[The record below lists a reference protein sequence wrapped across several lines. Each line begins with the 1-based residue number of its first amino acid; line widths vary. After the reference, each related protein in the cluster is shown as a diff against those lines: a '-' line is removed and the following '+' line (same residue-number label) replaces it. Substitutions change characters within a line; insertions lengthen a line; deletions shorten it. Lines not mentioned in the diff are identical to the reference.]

1 VTFAGWLQIVL
12 LAVVLTASV
21 PLVGGYMARVFTG
34 EPIVLDR
41 VFAPVE
47 RALYRL
53 LGVRPE
59 QECDWR
65 GYARAILAFNL
76 VGFVVLYAILRT
88 QGIHPW
94 NPRGLT
100 SPPWDLCFNTAASF
114 VTNTNWQFYGG
125 ETTLSDFSQMTGL
138 AVQSF
143 LSAAVGIAVCVAV
156 IRGFSRRSTSALGN
170 PWVDLTRST
179 LYVLVPLSLVLAL
192 FLVTQ
197 GAVQTLS
204 GTTTVHTLTG
214 AVQTLVTGPVASQ
227 EAIKELGTNGG
238 GFYNVNAAMP
248 FENPTGLSNFVLMVA
263 ILLIPAGLT
272 ATFGRMVGNRRQG
285 WAIYAAMLVVF
296 LAGVVVV
303 ALSEDARTAAMHAAG
318 VHGANMEGKETRFGI
333 GSSSLFAVVTTLAS
347 CGAVNAAMESL
358 TGLGAAVPLA
368 NMSTGEVIFGGVGSG
383 LYGMLLFVL
392 LAVFLAGLMVGRTPE
407 YLGKKIGAREIKLVA
422 IGTLAVPL
430 VVLVLTAITI
440 ATHYGRAS
448 IFATGPQGFS
458 ETLYAYTSQANNNG
472 SAFAGYTG
480 FVQPHGTNVGAVT
493 VTFSNIVGGLAM
505 LAGRFLPMLAALAV
519 AGALAGRRTA
529 LPGPGTMR
537 TDTPTFVVLLIAS
550 ILLVALLTFVPAL
563 LLGPVAQALT
573 GRLF

>member
-1 VTFAGWLQIVL
+1 
-12 LAVVLTASV
+12 
-21 PLVGGYMARVFTG
+21 MARVFTG

-41 VFAPVE
+41 VFGPIE
-47 RALYRL
+47 RGLYRL
-53 LGVRPE
+53 LGVSPE
-59 QECDWR
+59 QECGWR
-65 GYARAILAFNL
+65 GYASAILTFN
-76 VGFVVLYAILRT
+76 VAGFVVLYAILRT
-88 QGIHPW
+88 QGIHPL

-100 SPPWDLCFNTAASF
+100 SPPWDLSFNTAASF
-114 VTNTNWQFYGG
+114 VTNTDWQFYAG
-125 ETTLSDFSQMTGL
+125 ETTLSNFSQMTGL
-138 AVQSF
+138 AVQNF

-156 IRGFSRRSTSALGN
+156 IRGFRRGSTGALGN
-170 PWVDLTRST
+170 PWVDLTRSL
-179 LYVLVPLSLVLAL
+179 LYVLVPLSFVLAL

-204 GTTTVHTLTG
+204 GSTTVHTLTG
-214 AVQTLVTGPVASQ
+214 AAQTLVTGPVASQ

-238 GFYNVNAAMP
+238 GFFNVNAAMP
-248 FENPTGLSNFVLMVA
+248 FENPTGLSNFVLMVS

-285 WAIYAAMLVVF
+285 WAIYAAMLAVF

-303 ALSEDARTAAMHAAG
+303 ALSEDARTAAMRAAG
-318 VHGANMEGKETRFGI
+318 VHGPNLEGKETRFGV

-358 TGLGAAVPLA
+358 TGLGAAIPLA
-368 NMSTGEVIFGGVGSG
+368 SMSTGEVIFGGVGSG

-430 VVLVLTAITI
+430 VVLVLTAIAI
-440 ATHYGRAS
+440 ATRYGRAS

-458 ETLYAYTSQANNNG
+458 ETLYAYTSQANDNG

-480 FVQPHGTNVGAVT
+480 FLQPDGTNVGALT
-493 VTFSNIVGGLAM
+493 VTFSNVTGALAM

-529 LPGPGTMR
+529 IPGPGTMR
-537 TDTPTFVVLLIAS
+537 TDTPTFVILLIAS

-573 GRLF
+573 DRLF

>member
-1 VTFAGWLQIVL
+1 VTAAGWLQIVVFAAL
-12 LAVVLTASV
+12 LTAAV
-21 PLVGGYMARVFTG
+21 PVVGGYMARVFTG
-34 EPIVLDR
+34 EPVVLDR
-41 VFAPVE
+41 VLGPVE
-47 RALYRL
+47 RSLYRL
-53 LGVRPE
+53 LGTQPQR
-59 QECDWR
+59 ECDWR

-76 VGFVVLYAILRT
+76 AGFAVLYAILRT

-94 NPRGLT
+94 NPEGL
-100 SPPWDLCFNTAASF
+100 SSGPWDLSFNTAASF

-125 ETTLSDFSQMTGL
+125 ETTLSYFSQMAGL
-138 AVQSF
+138 AVQNF

-156 IRGFSRRSTSALGN
+156 IRGFSRRSSRQLGN
-170 PWVDLTRST
+170 PWVDLTRSL
-179 LYVLVPLSLVLAL
+179 LYVLMPLSLVLAL
-192 FLVTQ
+192 FLVSQ
-197 GAVQTLS
+197 GAIQTLA
-204 GTTTVHTLTG
+204 GHETVHTLAG
-214 AVQTLVTGPVASQ
+214 ATQTLGLGPVASQ

-238 GFYNVNAAMP
+238 GFFNVNAAMP
-248 FENPTGLSNFVLMVA
+248 FENPTGLSNFALMVS

-296 LAGVVVV
+296 LAGCVVV
-303 ALSEDARTAAMHAAG
+303 ALSEDARSAAMHAAG
-318 VHGANMEGKETRFGI
+318 IHGANMEGKETRFGI
-333 GSSSLFAVVTTLAS
+333 GSSSLFAVVTTVAS

-358 TGLGAAVPLA
+358 TGLGGAIPMA
-368 NMSTGEVIFGGVGSG
+368 NMMTGEVIFGGVGSG

-430 VVLVLTAITI
+430 IVLILTAIAI
-440 ATHYGRAS
+440 ATDYGRAS

-458 ETLYAYTSQANNNG
+458 ETLYAYTSQTNNNG

-480 FVQPHGTNVGAVT
+480 FLQPGGTNAGALT
-493 VTFSNIVGGLAM
+493 VTFSNIAGGLAM

-529 LPGPGTMR
+529 VPGPGTMR
-537 TDTPTFVVLLIAS
+537 TDTPTFVVLLVAS
-550 ILLVALLTFVPAL
+550 VLLVALLTFVPAL

-573 GRLF
+573 DRLF